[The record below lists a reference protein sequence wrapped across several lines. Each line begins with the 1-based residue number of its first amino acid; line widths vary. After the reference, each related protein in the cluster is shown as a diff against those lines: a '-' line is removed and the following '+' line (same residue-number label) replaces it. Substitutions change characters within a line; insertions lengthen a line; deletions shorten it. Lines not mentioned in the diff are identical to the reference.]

1 MMKNAK
7 CGNSPKGCQ
16 AIALASKLLTV
27 MRLSPE
33 WIVSVS
39 LGWGGNVPSRYA
51 PDRTHTCHF
60 APRADA
66 MVHRIR
72 AMSAVGL
79 TRARSMGPL
88 VEAVVQCGAS
98 VERLFARAGLPPRL
112 IDDPDHL
119 IPLRDQL
126 ALVEH
131 ARRELGD
138 ATLPVRLSS
147 DGGVNVLGP
156 FAALLRTTATLGD
169 AIDCASRLINRAL
182 QTATKMQLARHGPD
196 ARWTYHVAEPV
207 EFGRQANE
215 LLALGY
221 MRDLVRMFVGK
232 DWQPEFLV
240 MPGELMAQAAVE
252 QALGVGIA
260 RGAVA
265 TLAMPMELLDAPN
278 PMRTT
283 GPLRIPPSLP
293 DEDDFVGIVTELVRT
308 STLLDQQ
315 ARVDWVAKRLGI
327 SSRTLQRQLAI
338 HGRDFRTIRQAV
350 SCERAH
356 ALLAAGMRVTEIAY
370 ELGYSDPAHFSRAFR
385 AWTGRPPQRWR

>member
-1 MMKNAK
+1 M
-7 CGNSPKGCQ
+7 
-16 AIALASKLLTV
+16 
-27 MRLSPE
+27 
-33 WIVSVS
+33 SVS

-60 APRADA
+60 VPRADA

-131 ARRELGD
+131 ARR
-138 ATLPVRLSS
+138 
-147 DGGVNVLGP
+147 GGE
-156 FAALLRTTATLGD
+156 
-169 AIDCASRLINRAL
+169 
-182 QTATKMQLARHGPD
+182 ARHAD
-196 ARWTYHVAEPV
+196 
-207 EFGRQANE
+207 
-215 LLALGY
+215 
-221 MRDLVRMFVGK
+221 
-232 DWQPEFLV
+232 
-240 MPGELMAQAAVE
+240 
-252 QALGVGIA
+252 
-260 RGAVA
+260 
-265 TLAMPMELLDAPN
+265 ELLDAPN

-283 GPLRIPPSLP
+283 GPLHIPPSLP
-293 DEDDFVGIVTELVRT
+293 DEDDFVGTVTELVRT

-327 SSRTLQRQLAI
+327 SSRILQRQLAM
-338 HGRDFRTIRQAV
+338 HGRDFRRIRQ
-350 SCERAH
+350 
-356 ALLAAGMRVTEIAY
+356 
-370 ELGYSDPAHFSRAFR
+370 DPSGGFL
-385 AWTGRPPQRWR
+385 